1 MLKGNPEDRLV
12 VCENLKV
19 TGIEKGSVAKEK

>member
-12 VCENLKV
+12 ICEILKA